1 MDIAPKCAA
10 AGLRREE
17 ASICLQLPE
26 QQSFFVFR
34 LFVLV
39 LVFFFH
45 AGTNKVPRKSMNDL
59 SGRRLPAPWE
69 SFAV

>member
-1 MDIAPKCAA
+1 MDLAPKCAA

-39 LVFFFH
+39 LVFFF
-45 AGTNKVPRKSMNDL
+45 S
-59 SGRRLPAPWE
+59 RRNQQGSKE
-69 SFAV
+69 VNE